1 LRKQFEDQKK
11 QDELVK
17 DLLRDVK
24 LS

>member
-11 QDELVK
+11 QDELVR
-17 DLLRDVK
+17 DLLKDVK